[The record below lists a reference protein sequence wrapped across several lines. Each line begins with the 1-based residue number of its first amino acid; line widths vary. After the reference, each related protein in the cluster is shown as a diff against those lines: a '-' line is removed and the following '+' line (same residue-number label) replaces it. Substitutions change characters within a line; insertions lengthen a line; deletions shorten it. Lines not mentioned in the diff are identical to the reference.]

1 MREKAPPESKRH
13 KRRREES
20 DSHEPVS
27 LPVWP
32 EPVKGRSLV
41 RSLQE
46 FLDEL
51 RETDAH
57 GNRAL
62 FLDDVFVGHLLAFFN
77 PSIRSLR
84 KLEDFSQTRQA
95 QAVLNTNRL
104 SKSTLSDY
112 HPFADAARIEPII
125 AQLRDAVNKRHG
137 KQLPKDLEQ
146 LGKEIIA
153 A

>member
-1 MREKAPPESKRH
+1 MLTETVH
-13 KRRREES
+13 CFLMMC
-20 DSHEPVS
+20 S
-27 LPVWP
+27 LDTCW
-32 EPVKGRSLV
+32 RS
-41 RSLQE
+41 SIP
-46 FLDEL
+46 
-51 RETDAH
+51 A
-57 GNRAL
+57 
-62 FLDDVFVGHLLAFFN
+62 FV
-77 PSIRSLR
+77 PCIRSLR